1 MPEPA
6 EDAQMEEEGGEEAAG
21 KRRVPAGIAPL
32 FFSGASQQIYECVAD
47 SHVTSDN
54 PYKLIPKDKIVEDF
68 RNRAAVCDFQPVK
81 QKMLV
86 RSN

>member
-1 MPEPA
+1 MPEPP
-6 EDAQMEEEGGEEAAG
+6 EDAQAEEEGGGEAAG
-21 KRRVPAGIAPL
+21 KKQIPAGIAPL

-47 SHVTSDN
+47 SHVTSDD

-81 QKMLV
+81 QKILV
-86 RSN
+86 SSN